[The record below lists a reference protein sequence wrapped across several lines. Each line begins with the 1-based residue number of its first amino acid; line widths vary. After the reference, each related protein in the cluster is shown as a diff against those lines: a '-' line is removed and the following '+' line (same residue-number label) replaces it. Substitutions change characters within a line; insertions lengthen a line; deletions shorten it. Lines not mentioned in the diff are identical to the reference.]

1 MSESKKP
8 KTNRPTAGPLGVL
21 PSGRTFAVESTAG
34 EERLEIRSA
43 GGNVEISIALTDAGP
58 VVRVNGASLQIK
70 STDEISVQCKKLN
83 LQTEEELSIRTSG
96 KFNVLTDTEISMKS
110 GGQSFFDADYVN
122 LNCRDR
128 TGYHDAGEAPEGSEG

>member
-1 MSESKKP
+1 MSEPKKP
-8 KTNRPTAGPLGVL
+8 DNRPTAGPLGVL
-21 PSGRTFAVESTAG
+21 PSGRTLAVESAAG

-43 GGNVEISIALTDAGP
+43 GGDVEISITLSDTGP

-70 STDEISVQCKKLN
+70 STEEVSVQCRKLN
-83 LQTEEELSIRTSG
+83 LQTEEELSIRTGG

-128 TGYHDAGEAPEGSEG
+128 TGYHDAGEAPEDSEG